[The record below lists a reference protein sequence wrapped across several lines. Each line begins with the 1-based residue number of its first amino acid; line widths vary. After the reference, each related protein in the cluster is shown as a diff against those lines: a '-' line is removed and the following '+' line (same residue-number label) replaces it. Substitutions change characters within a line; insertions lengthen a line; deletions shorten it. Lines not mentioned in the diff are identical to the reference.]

1 MTDRIEKV
9 RARIT
14 QTSRLYIHNDLSM
27 AALHFKD
34 NIDAKESGEDGRG
47 GKTYEY
53 MACAVMLAFTFEAKV
68 NFLGWKLIPE
78 WKEFQPF
85 YDKVDQVF
93 KKLGLELDWGKRPY
107 SSILAMKRFRDEI
120 AHGKPL
126 VIKSDEIVT
135 MKAEELDR
143 RVDLTGKW
151 QEGCQPH
158 TVNLAC
164 DDINVI
170 WRRMLEASGLEI
182 LDTISSGEGGIL
194 FIEKV
199 VEGGEPTSVAEP
211 AK

>member
-1 MTDRIEKV
+1 MTDRLEKV
-9 RARIT
+9 RARMT
-14 QTSRLYIHNDLSM
+14 QTARFYIHNDLSM

-34 NIDAKESGEDGRG
+34 NIDAKESGEDARG

-78 WKEFQPF
+78 
-85 YDKVDQVF
+85 
-93 KKLGLELDWGKRPY
+93 
-107 SSILAMKRFRDEI
+107 
-120 AHGKPL
+120 
-126 VIKSDEIVT
+126 
-135 MKAEELDR
+135 
-143 RVDLTGKW
+143 W

-211 AK
+211 